1 MAYLL
6 FLSNP
11 PFLPQITHRKIKEI
25 YSCFP
30 ENSEI
35 WLQIKGHLM
44 QLGSLPFFLFFAFP
58 SESGWFLS

>member
-6 FLSNP
+6 YLSSP
-11 PFLPQITHRKIKEI
+11 LFLPQIAHRIILEI

-35 WLQIKGHLM
+35 WLQIKGHLIH
-44 QLGSLPFFLFFAFP
+44 LGLLPFVLVYALP
-58 SESGWFLS
+58 SENGCFLS